1 MDFEYKLEKLL
12 TKINNKIKIN
22 NYTYRFKN
30 KILLKEKRY

>member
-22 NYTYRFKN
+22 NYTYRLRTK
-30 KILLKEKRY
+30 YY